1 MSSRPVLVFS
11 RCHNKIPQ
19 VGWLKQQKFI
29 SHSSGGWE
37 VTDWGA
43 GEVGFILRFLF
54 LPCWRLPPCCVLA
67 WPFLMCVHEER
78 EEASSPV
85 SKDTDPIGLGL
96 QLMTLSH
103 PSYLP
108 KTSSLNT
115 ITLRVRA
122 STYEFQADT
131 DIKSVAIA
139 PDYFLDV

>member
-1 MSSRPVLVFS
+1 
-11 RCHNKIPQ
+11 
-19 VGWLKQQKFI
+19 
-29 SHSSGGWE
+29 
-37 VTDWGA
+37 
-43 GEVGFILRFLF
+43 
-54 LPCWRLPPCCVLA
+54 
-67 WPFLMCVHEER
+67 MCVHEER
-78 EEASSPV
+78 KEASSPV

-131 DIKSVAIA
+131 DIKSIAIA
-139 PDYFLDV
+139 PDYFLDM